1 MLVSQ
6 FTAYDATLG
15 IGAIHLPVGNPLED
29 ANEDNVELHHTRVA
43 ATIGMSTFYA
53 SAKRI

>member
-1 MLVSQ
+1 MLISR
-6 FTAYDATLG
+6 FTVYDATLG

-29 ANEDNVELHHTRVA
+29 VNEDNVELHHTRVA
-43 ATIGMSTFYA
+43 ATISMSTVYA